1 MNAKHIFH
9 AALTTLAMGTIGA
22 SAVPAQQPSLLN
34 PLTWFNSPNYTT
46 PCATGN
52 CPQQPMYR
60 PAAYQT
66 NYAPAVANTYY
77 YPTSNSYPTNS
88 YPTTL
93 PAVGT
98 STCPGGVC
106 PTGACANGQCNMNCV
121 NGQCFPAN
129 CPNGQCFPSG
139 GNLFN
144 GVNSNANYAP
154 NGSFYS
160 PGASATSPYYTTQ
173 VSAPINYSNS
183 PMYNPAQSG
192 WSAPQNSLPYSGQY
206 NPVQY
211 NPVQYNAGQ
220 YNQGSFGG
228 TLR

>member
-34 PLTWFNSPNYTT
+34 PLTWFNSPTYNT

-52 CPQQPMYR
+52 CPKTQPIYR

-77 YPTSNSYPTNS
+77 YPQQSTSYPVTQ
-88 YPTTL
+88 PTF

-98 STCPGGVC
+98 STCPNGVC

-129 CPNGQCFPSG
+129 CPNGQCFQNSG
-139 GNLFN
+139 SFYN
-144 GVNSNANYAP
+144 GINSNANYAP
-154 NGSFYS
+154 NGSFYG

-173 VSAPINYSNS
+173 VSAPVNYSNAPLAPLS
-183 PMYNPAQSG
+183 PVYAPAQNN
-192 WSAPQNSLPYSGQY
+192 WTAPQNSLPY
-206 NPVQY
+206 N
-211 NPVQYNAGQ
+211 GQ
-220 YNQGSFGG
+220 YNQYNSGSYPG